1 MGKVTVDL
9 KDAKEKWTGALER
22 LKNEQQ
28 PGEAAGTGGLKTAL
42 DMMVPVFKTM
52 TKDGYTAAQIAEALT
67 KTNVAKI
74 LPKHVTEAIGR
85 ADKGNGSVTGSRK
98 RARNRK
104 AEGTE
109 QKVDQQPMVVEE
121 TSSPS

>member
-1 MGKVTVDL
+1 MDRR
-9 KDAKEKWTGALER
+9 AQR

-104 AEGTE
+104 AEGHRTE
-109 QKVDQQPMVVEE
+109 VDQQPMVVEE